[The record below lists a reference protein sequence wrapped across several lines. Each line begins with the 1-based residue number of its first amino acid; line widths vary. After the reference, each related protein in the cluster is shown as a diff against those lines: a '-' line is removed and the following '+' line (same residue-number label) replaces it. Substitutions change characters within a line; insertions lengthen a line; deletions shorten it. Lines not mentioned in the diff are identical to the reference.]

1 MKNIH
6 LRVIIP
12 QKLIRKVSKLVF
24 EKTKLKKLFGTLLV
38 IDSTPLKWKNLRLHM
53 LYEAGAKVLLS
64 FKVVDSTKRKKLSFC
79 WKI

>member
-38 IDSTPLKWKNLRLHM
+38 IDSMPLKWKNLRLHIFI
-53 LYEAGAKVLLS
+53 V
-64 FKVVDSTKRKKLSFC
+64 
-79 WKI
+79 